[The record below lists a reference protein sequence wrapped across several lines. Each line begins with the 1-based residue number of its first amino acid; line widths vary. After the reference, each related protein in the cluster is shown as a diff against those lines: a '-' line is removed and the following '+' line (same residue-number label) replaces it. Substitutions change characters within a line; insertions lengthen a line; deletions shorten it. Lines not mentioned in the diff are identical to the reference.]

1 LNTEL
6 EHWLQEKFNGAC
18 AVAGQS
24 SFSSGLRISPPLAGW
39 EEEFFQRG
47 LNEEL
52 FAIDER
58 GEVASE
64 LLPRGSESSTERRYR
79 IFSREPIRLLRE
91 NLCLLAAS
99 ARLIFEHG
107 WLRKHVVIEPGRDE
121 QRSSGDQFNLLV
133 RSPTGEIFIW
143 VEARR
148 SAVELEKLIADLRAC
163 SKRGSHAQA
172 DCGFPQ
178 NHPRH
183 EFCAANQPACLWAV
197 APDGEFSFAVKC
209 NGPVVELEPLS
220 ELPPRSRFELS

>member
-1 LNTEL
+1 MNTEL
-6 EHWLQEKFNGAC
+6 ESWLQGRFSAAC
-18 AVAGQS
+18 AAAGQP

-39 EEEFFQRG
+39 EEEFFLRG
-47 LNEEL
+47 LSEAL

-58 GEVASE
+58 GEVAGE
-64 LLPRGSESSTERRYR
+64 LLPGESKSSTERRYR

-91 NLCLLAAS
+91 NLCQLAAA
-99 ARLIFEHG
+99 ARLIFEQG

-121 QRSSGDQFNLLV
+121 QRSSGDQFDLLV

-163 SKRGSHAQA
+163 SKRGPHPQA

-183 EFCAANQPACLWAV
+183 EFCVANQPACLWAV
-197 APDGEFSFAVKC
+197 APDGEFSLVVKC
-209 NGPVVELEPLS
+209 SGSVVELES
-220 ELPPRSRFELS
+220 LPSLPRRSRFELS